1 MSLLEQVKSE
11 TKKLLNVITKCKILE
26 INTELSTSP
35 SVQHIVPATPTTS
48 VTNNENPNTQK
59 RTNAPEIISQ
69 TTSNGTV
76 KFFCIKKQYGFITCE
91 DGTDVFVKTLLKH
104 SCYKLMLYLAILDL
118 NTSIYVGFWAGFINV
133 TGIHFCASRTLIF
146 WIGCLNSVAWRTQS
160 TATCLLA
167 FNRCIDAYNK
177 QWGKFLFHGYK
188 TYFWMTLPILYGGSY
203 MIIGCPG
210 IFSPIYSSILYNP
223 HAGYAE
229 DYNNSTFF
237 VKNIWVYYHNFFNGL
252 KV

>member
-1 MSLLEQVKSE
+1 MALIYFGEEWDKNYNCSFYNYESRPIQQRLDIPLGSLYLV
-11 TKKLLNVITKCKILE
+11 TFAFVWILYIPCVIAMCD
-26 INTELSTSP
+26 
-35 SVQHIVPATPTTS
+35 
-48 VTNNENPNTQK
+48 
-59 RTNAPEIISQ
+59 R
-69 TTSNGTV
+69 
-76 KFFCIKKQYGFITCE
+76 
-91 DGTDVFVKTLLKH
+91 TLLKH

-133 TGIHFCASRTLIF
+133 TGIHFCASRTVIF
-146 WIGCLNSVAWRTQS
+146 WIGCLNSVAWRAQS

-188 TYFWMTLPILYGGSY
+188 TYFWMMLPILYGGTY

-229 DYNNSTFF
+229 DHNNST
-237 VKNIWVYYHNFFNGL
+237 
-252 KV
+252 